1 MHCRH
6 LIACDTVIEA
16 KSQADES
23 SGPADL
29 KPAQKAED
37 MTAPETFAKPQDT
50 LDKGRRPDMTV
61 HLLSSRYFG

>member
-6 LIACDTVIEA
+6 LIACDTVIRQRA
-16 KSQADES
+16 KRTNHQGQRVSTPRKQ
-23 SGPADL
+23 
-29 KPAQKAED
+29 AED

-61 HLLSSRYFG
+61 H